1 MSTSIQEL
9 LKTTV
14 DKEASDLHITTHVP
28 PRIRIHGSLVSLDYP
43 PLTPAETKTLIY
55 SLLTDKQKKIFEE
68 KLELDFSFGIQDLGR
83 FRANVFMQKSA
94 VAAAIRRFMPG
105 MWSFDKLGLPQS
117 LAQLCELPRGLVLV
131 TGPTGSGKSTTL
143 ACLIEQVNKERPV
156 HIVTIEDPIE
166 YFFTSKKAIINQRE
180 LHVDTL
186 SFPNALRAVLR
197 EDPDVVLVGEMRDME
212 TVESTLRV
220 AETGHLTF
228 STLHTNSA
236 AETISRI
243 VDVFPSD
250 YQSQVRIMLSMCL
263 EGVISQA
270 LLPKADG
277 KGRVIALEILLL
289 NPAVRNLIREN
300 KIHQIYSTMQMGQSK
315 FGMQTFNQSL
325 ADLYSRKLI
334 TLETAMNASS
344 KREEL
349 TDMIQRGK
357 GRNPLRSR
365 SDTTKTEN
373 FYRRQ

>member
-1 MSTSIQEL
+1 MSTTIQEL

-14 DKEASDLHITTHVP
+14 EREASDLHITTYIP
-28 PRIRIHGSLVSLDYP
+28 PRIRIHGSLVSLDHP
-43 PLTPAETKTLIY
+43 PLTPTETKTLIY

-68 KLELDFSFGIQDLGR
+68 RLELDFSFGIQDLGR

-94 VAAAIRRFMPG
+94 VAAAIRRFMPS
-105 MWSFDKLGLPQS
+105 MWSFEQLGLPQS
-117 LAQLCELPRGLVLV
+117 FAQLCQLPRGLVLV

-143 ACLIEQVNKERPV
+143 ACLVDFVNKERAV

-166 YFFTSKKAIINQRE
+166 YFFTPKKAVINQRE
-180 LHVDTL
+180 LHVDTH

-243 VDVFPSD
+243 VDVFPAD

-263 EGVISQA
+263 QAVITQA
-270 LLPKADG
+270 LLPRADG
-277 KGRVIALEILLL
+277 QGRVIALEVLIP

-325 ADLYSRKLI
+325 ADLYFRKLI
-334 TLETAMNASS
+334 TLDTAMTATS
-344 KREEL
+344 KPEEL
-349 TDMIQRGK
+349 TDIIQRREG
-357 GRNPLRSR
+357 GHHTQSPSAATNMES
-365 SDTTKTEN
+365 S
-373 FYRRQ
+373 YRRQ

>member
-1 MSTSIQEL
+1 MSTSIQKL

-14 DKEASDLHITTHVP
+14 EREASDLHITTHIP

-83 FRANVFMQKSA
+83 FRANVFMQKNT

-105 MWSFDKLGLPQS
+105 MWSFKQLGLPQS
-117 LAQLCELPRGLVLV
+117 LAQLCKLPRGLVLV

-143 ACLIEQVNKERPV
+143 ACMIDYVNKERAV

-166 YFFTSKKAIINQRE
+166 YFFTSKKAVINQRE
-180 LHVDTL
+180 LHVDTH

-236 AETISRI
+236 AETITRI

-263 EGVISQA
+263 QGVISQA
-270 LLPKADG
+270 LLPQADG

-300 KIHQIYSTMQMGQSK
+300 KIHQIYSAMQMGQSK

-325 ADLYSRKLI
+325 ADLYFRKLI
-334 TLETAMNASS
+334 TLETAMDASS
-344 KREEL
+344 KTEEL
-349 TDMIQRGK
+349 TDIIQRREG
-357 GRNPLRSR
+357 GDHLQSR
-365 SDTTKTEN
+365 SGTTKTEN
-373 FYRRQ
+373 SYRRQ

>member
-1 MSTSIQEL
+1 MSTTIQEL
-9 LKTTV
+9 LKITV
-14 DKEASDLHITTHVP
+14 EREASDLHITTHIP
-28 PRIRIHGSLVSLDYP
+28 PRIRIHGSLLSLDYP
-43 PLTPAETKTLIY
+43 PLTPPETKTLIY
-55 SLLTDKQKKIFEE
+55 SLLTDKQKKTFEE
-68 KLELDFSFGIQDLGR
+68 KLELDFSFGIKDLGR
-83 FRANVFMQKSA
+83 FRANVFMQKST

-105 MWSFDKLGLPQS
+105 MWSFEQLGLPQS
-117 LAQLCELPRGLVLV
+117 LAQLCKLPRGLVLV

-143 ACLIEQVNKERPV
+143 ACMIDYVNQERPV

-166 YFFTSKKAIINQRE
+166 YFFTSKKAVINQRE
-180 LHVDTL
+180 LHVDTH

-263 EGVISQA
+263 QGVISQA
-270 LLPKADG
+270 LLPQADG
-277 KGRVIALEILLL
+277 KGRVVALEILLL

-325 ADLYSRKLI
+325 ADLYFRKLI
-334 TLETAMNASS
+334 TLETAMDASS

-349 TDMIQRGK
+349 TDMIQRGEGGNHLQSSGK
-357 GRNPLRSR
+357 V
-365 SDTTKTEN
+365 TQTEN
-373 FYRRQ
+373 SYRRQ

>member
-105 MWSFDKLGLPQS
+105 MWSFDQLGLPQS

-143 ACLIEQVNKERPV
+143 ACLIEHVNKERPV

-357 GRNPLRSR
+357 GRNLLRSR

-373 FYRRQ
+373 SYRRQ

>member
-1 MSTSIQEL
+1 MSITIQEL

-14 DKEASDLHITTHVP
+14 EKDASDLHITTYIP
-28 PRIRIHGSLVSLDYP
+28 PRIRIHGSLVSLDYA
-43 PLTPAETKTLIY
+43 PLTPTETKTLIY
-55 SLLTDKQKKIFEE
+55 SLLTDKQKKNFED

-94 VAAAIRRFMPG
+94 VAAAIRRFMPS
-105 MWSFDKLGLPQS
+105 MWSFEQLGLPQS
-117 LAQLCELPRGLVLV
+117 LAQLCQLPRGLVLV

-143 ACLIEQVNKERPV
+143 ACLVDHVNKERPV

-166 YFFTSKKAIINQRE
+166 YFFTPKKAVINQRE
-180 LHVDTL
+180 LHVDTH

-243 VDVFPSD
+243 VDVFPAD

-263 EGVISQA
+263 QGVITQA
-270 LLPKADG
+270 LLPRADG
-277 KGRVIALEILLL
+277 QGRVIALEILLL

-300 KIHQIYSTMQMGQSK
+300 KIHQIYSAMQMGQSK
-315 FGMQTFNQSL
+315 FGMKTFNQSL
-325 ADLYSRKLI
+325 AELYFRKLI
-334 TLETAMNASS
+334 TLETAMDASS
-344 KREEL
+344 KPEEL
-349 TDMIQRGK
+349 TDIIQRREEGSYLL
-357 GRNPLRSR
+357 NPN
-365 SDTTKTEN
+365 TGTPAEN
-373 FYRRQ
+373 SLRRQ

>member
-1 MSTSIQEL
+1 MSVTIQEL
-9 LKTTV
+9 LKSTV
-14 DKEASDLHITTHVP
+14 DRDASDLHITTYIP

-43 PLTPAETKTLIY
+43 PLTPTETKTLIY
-55 SLLTDKQKKIFEE
+55 SLLTDKQKKNFEE

-94 VAAAIRRFMPG
+94 VAAAIRRFMPS
-105 MWSFDKLGLPQS
+105 MWSFEQLGLPQS
-117 LAQLCELPRGLVLV
+117 LAELCYLPRGLVLV

-143 ACLIEQVNKERPV
+143 ACLIDHINKERPV

-166 YFFTSKKAIINQRE
+166 YFFTPKKAVINQRE
-180 LHVDTL
+180 LHVDTHT
-186 SFPNALRAVLR
+186 FPNALRAVLR

-243 VDVFPSD
+243 VDVFPAD
-250 YQSQVRIMLSMCL
+250 YQSQVRIMLSMSL
-263 EGVISQA
+263 QGVITQT
-270 LLPKADG
+270 LLPRADG
-277 KGRVIALEILLL
+277 LGRVIALEILLL

-315 FGMQTFNQSL
+315 FGMRTLNQSL
-325 ADLYSRKLI
+325 ADLYFRKLI
-334 TLETAMNASS
+334 TLETAMDASS
-344 KREEL
+344 KCEEL
-349 TDMIQRGK
+349 TDIIQRRG
-357 GRNPLRSR
+357 GGGYQQSPDSA
-365 SDTTKTEN
+365 TKIN
-373 FYRRQ
+373 NAQRRQ